1 MSPLSNAQNE
11 LLFDYC
17 IGLTSPEESSRA
29 RDLISSNE
37 EAAGVYSKFKAALA
51 PLDSSSIESCPDELV
66 EGTIWRLNNAARSS
80 QLELE
85 QLLATEQKKKI
96 SAGGF
101 WLNMGRR
108 FATAAVFMVAGT
120 ILFTA
125 FNVTTNYARQKSN
138 QQQCQM
144 QLSSIFD
151 GFGQYSSDN
160 DGRMPAVATTAGQP
174 WWKVGYNGKEN
185 QSNTRHLWLL
195 VKGDYADRNDFV
207 CPGSGHAR
215 LAKLSDSQLK
225 YYNDFPSR
233 KNVAY
238 SFRIRCNDSKD
249 ADSSSRKV
257 LMADLNPLFETLP
270 LYTESL
276 NLKLNKKLST
286 SNSINHERRGQNVLF
301 GDGSVKFIKV
311 RRVGLSEDD
320 IFTLRDTNTYRGVEV
335 PTCESDVFL
344 AP

>member
-17 IGLTSPEESSRA
+17 MGLTSVEQSSEVEK
-29 RDLISSNE
+29 LISSSE
-37 EAAGVYSKFKAALA
+37 EAADVCSRFKAALS
-51 PLDSSSIESCPDELV
+51 PLDNSPIESCPDELV
-66 EGTIWRLNNAARSS
+66 EGAIWRLNNAARSS

-85 QLLATEQKKKI
+85 QLLATEQEKKV
-96 SAGGF
+96 SSGGF

-108 FATAAVFMVAGT
+108 FATAAVFMIVGT
-120 ILFTA
+120 ILFTT

-151 GFGQYSSDN
+151 GIGQYSSDH
-160 DGRMPAVATTAGQP
+160 DGQMPAVATTAGQP
-174 WWKVGYNGKEN
+174 WWKVGSNSKEN

-195 VKGDYADRNDFV
+195 VKGGYVDRNDFV
-207 CPGSGHAR
+207 CPGSGHAK

-238 SFRIRCNDSKD
+238 SFRIKCNDSKD

-257 LMADLNPLFETLP
+257 LMSDSNPLFETLP
-270 LYTESL
+270 LYSESL
-276 NLKLNKKLST
+276 NLQLSKKLST
-286 SNSINHERRGQNVLF
+286 SNSINHNRRGQNVLF
-301 GDGSVKFIKV
+301 GDGSVKFVKT

-320 IFTLRDTNTYRGVEV
+320 IFTLQDTNTYRGVEV